1 MKSTRAKHR
10 TLIEN
15 HKRRMEDKEK
25 ENSSK
30 CKQLI
35 KEEPVSNLIP
45 VGTLGKE
52 AINVNTS

>member
-1 MKSTRAKHR
+1 
-10 TLIEN
+10 
-15 HKRRMEDKEK
+15 MEDKEK